1 MTIKVVIFDL
11 GGVLL
16 PDFFTSET
24 AELIA
29 KKHGKNWWK
38 VRTVAAIYWTR
49 VAKGEITPE
58 EYFRGIVQS
67 LGLEMPPERLEQLL
81 KSKLK
86 PNSRVRRLIKRLDKK
101 GYKVVALSNYARE
114 WVEAEISGL
123 FYKTFISSDFDMVK
137 PGLSIYQKVLKD
149 MAVPAE
155 ECLFIDN
162 HERNLLPARLLGFHV
177 LKFEGYEKLV
187 KDLKEMGVR
196 V

>member
-11 GGVLL
+11 GGVLI
-16 PDFFTSET
+16 PDFFTPET
-24 AELIA
+24 ADYIS

-38 VRTVAAIYWTR
+38 VRTVAAIYWNR
-49 VAKGEITPE
+49 VSKGEITPE

-67 LGLEMPPERLEQLL
+67 LGLEMPPEKLEQIL

-86 PNSRVRRLIKRLDKK
+86 RNWRGRRLIKRMDKK
-101 GYKVVALSNYARE
+101 GYRVVALSNYARD

-162 HERNLLPARLLGFHV
+162 HERNLLPARLLGFKV

-187 KDLKEMGVR
+187 KDMKEMGVKI
-196 V
+196 